1 MLEGLAALIAIII
14 AAFGLGGGDSNN
26 QNKSSVTNQ
35 QTGKATPVLVS
46 KASPE
51 AIPTPALLPGLI
63 GLGLGALRKRKSEE
77 VETEA

>member
-1 MLEGLAALIAIII
+1 MEIVVAVVALILP
-14 AAFGLGGGDSNN
+14 FLFDGDGNDQNN
-26 QNKSSVTNQ
+26 QSTDSQ
-35 QTGKATPVLVS
+35 GGEATPVLV
-46 KASPE
+46 ANGSPT